1 MNNRKATYRKWIS
14 VIMHSRQTILAVLC
28 IAAVCFHSCRIFPVM
43 AQEAGSTAEPGGTTQ
58 ETAGNST
65 DTDNSSENA
74 EENNTAGTTEAP
86 ATDAPQDTEMPEDTA
101 PDSTTDTFPVVI
113 PDAAEGANPNHA
125 PKVALGSAAA
135 ANPRVMIS
143 DYEVEEGKITAGGEF
158 ILVIH
163 LKNTAAKA
171 VRNLKLTVISEN
183 GEFLPVEGA
192 GTAYT
197 EKIDGKGET
206 EFRFSMTAIHGLEE
220 KSYKLSLKTEYED
233 SNGTEYT
240 VDENIFLPVSLEQR
254 VSVSDVFLP
263 ESSVELGDTVEISA
277 SVNNL
282 GDAVLY
288 NVTAKV
294 WGDVI
299 EEQSTYI
306 GNLES
311 GKRGTIDVL
320 TKAISISDVNTAHAN
335 RILISYEDKNGK
347 VYSEEFSFKL
357 EVTQPVYEDL
367 EKIKESPDYSGIVRT
382 VIWIVVAAAVLA
394 LIVWLLIQRR
404 KRQQKILEEF

>member
-1 MNNRKATYRKWIS
+1 MARFRRLPEHKRKHENEHECGNGQREIGRSENGDTMSIRKRVYKKWIS
-14 VIMHSRQTILAVLC
+14 VIMCLCAMILA
-28 IAAVCFHSCRIFPVM
+28 
-43 AQEAGSTAEPGGTTQ
+43 GS
-58 ETAGNST
+58 
-65 DTDNSSENA
+65 
-74 EENNTAGTTEAP
+74 AGTGG
-86 ATDAPQDTEMPEDTA
+86 
-101 PDSTTDTFPVVI
+101 S
-113 PDAAEGANPNHA
+113 
-125 PKVALGSAAA
+125 SAAA
-135 ANPRVMIS
+135 ANPRVMVS
-143 DYEVEEGKITAGGEF
+143 DYEVEEGTVTAGKDF
-158 ILVIH
+158 TLVIR

-197 EKIDGKGET
+197 EKIDGKGEA

-233 SNGTEYT
+233 SNGAEYT
-240 VDENIFLPVSLEQR
+240 VDENIFLPISLEQR

-263 ESSVELGDTVEISA
+263 EDSVELGDTVEISA

-299 EEQSTYI
+299 EEQDTYI
-306 GNLES
+306 GSLES

-320 TKAISISDVNTAHAN
+320 TRASNISDANTANAN
-335 RILISYEDKNGK
+335 RILISYEDKDGK
-347 VYSEEFSFKL
+347 VYSEEFPIRI
-357 EVTQPVYEDL
+357 EVRQPVYENL
-367 EKIKESPDYSGIVRT
+367 EKIKETPDYSGIVRT
-382 VIWIVVAAAVLA
+382 IIWILAVAAVIAF
-394 LIVWLLIQRR
+394 IVWLLIRRR
-404 KRQQKILEEF
+404 KQKQRILEEF

>member
-14 VIMHSRQTILAVLC
+14 VIMRSRQTILAVLC
-28 IAAVCFHSCRIFPVM
+28 IAVICFHSCRIFPVM
-43 AQEAGSTAEPGGTTQ
+43 AREAGSTVEPGETTQ
-58 ETAGNST
+58 ETVENST
-65 DTDNSSENA
+65 DTEDSSENA
-74 EENNTAGTTEAP
+74 DEGNTAEATEAP
-86 ATDAPQDTEMPEDTA
+86 ATEAPQDTETPEGTA
-101 PDSTTDTFPVVI
+101 PDSTTAPAVI
-113 PDAAEGANPNHA
+113 PDVAEGANPNYA
-125 PKVALGSAAA
+125 PKVVLGSAAA

-158 ILVIH
+158 TLVIH